1 MDVND
6 VRRSRSHSDLPWSLS
21 RVTGKDL
28 DPGKHWYVLTSSLC
42 GVKPNKLAQNEIFRR
57 FPEEIRSVPPAD
69 LKPAK
74 RGFSFNM
81 QPTKLFVVSSF
92 GLLSALLRQR
102 DLGAVGF
109 VGSPEF
115 ISVRDEINRIALD
128 ECDEPCNLGGKSVL
142 SDGSH
147 EFQKLQLKVA
157 KLESEIKELE
167 KKNECWNSFIPFSPP
182 LATSSPSN
190 SSSNEDSSS
199 SSSVIEETLK
209 SPSIGPTLKKRK
221 VAQEC
226 RRVAVEVDGVLAKY
240 HETLACVL
248 GNSFLYGSD
257 KEKGKIS
264 ETLSEI
270 VHIVMDA
277 KGSKKGLSELLLP
290 ETYQRLLESMRVP
303 DWVLLYFK
311 LQARLPDAGWQT
323 LLNLTQL
330 GRSGVSLNLEIK
342 ISAAFV

>member
-1 MDVND
+1 MDVID

-92 GLLSALLRQR
+92 GLLSAILRQR

-115 ISVRDEINRIALD
+115 ISVRDETLWTNRSGRDALD
-128 ECDEPCNLGGKSVL
+128 ECDEPCSLGGKSVL

-167 KKNECWNSFIPFSPP
+167 KKNEFINWISF
-182 LATSSPSN
+182 
-190 SSSNEDSSS
+190 
-199 SSSVIEETLK
+199 
-209 SPSIGPTLKKRK
+209 SI
-221 VAQEC
+221 
-226 RRVAVEVDGVLAKY
+226 
-240 HETLACVL
+240 H
-248 GNSFLYGSD
+248 
-257 KEKGKIS
+257 
-264 ETLSEI
+264 
-270 VHIVMDA
+270 
-277 KGSKKGLSELLLP
+277 
-290 ETYQRLLESMRVP
+290 
-303 DWVLLYFK
+303 
-311 LQARLPDAGWQT
+311 
-323 LLNLTQL
+323 
-330 GRSGVSLNLEIK
+330 
-342 ISAAFV
+342 